1 MISVISVGKMIEAF
15 HEKDEKKFFA
25 YANLVAGN
33 LEKEGN
39 IRGASIV
46 RKRIHNEYSSDA
58 QVTLD

>member
-25 YANLVAGN
+25 YANLVADN

-46 RKRIHNEYSSDA
+46 RKRINNEYSSDA